1 MEAVL
6 PKIAEIWP
14 TIIAFII
21 LFVILWRFA
30 FPPITAMLEKRSDTI
45 RESLEKAEQTRIDAE
60 KALEEYKAQ
69 IAEARQESGR
79 IVEQGRQVA
88 ESMKDEIVAKARA
101 EAEDIVAKAKE
112 SIEAEKRAAMADL
125 QQQVANLSVDVAG
138 KVIGKTLSRDDHMQ
152 LVQQTLAEVGGLN
165 GK

>member
-6 PKIAEIWP
+6 PKLGEIWP

-30 FPPITAMLEKRSDTI
+30 FPPIVGMLEKRTDTI

-60 KALEEYKAQ
+60 KLLEEYKAQ

-88 ESMKDEIVAKARA
+88 ESMKDEIVAKART

-125 QQQVANLSVDVAG
+125 QKQVADLTVDVAG
-138 KVIGKTLSRDDHMQ
+138 KVIGKTLSREDHLA

>member
-14 TIIAFII
+14 TVIAFAI

-30 FPPITAMLEKRSDTI
+30 FPPITGMLEKRTETI

-60 KALEEYKAQ
+60 KLLEEYKAQ
-69 IAEARQESGR
+69 IAEARLESGR

-88 ESMKDEIVAKARA
+88 ESMKDEIVAKART
-101 EAEDIVAKAKE
+101 EAEEIVAKAKE
-112 SIEAEKRAAMADL
+112 SIEGEKRAAMADL
-125 QQQVANLSVDVAG
+125 QKQVADLSVDVAG
-138 KVIGKTLSRDDHMQ
+138 KVIGKTLSREDHMA
-152 LVQQTLAEVGGLN
+152 LVQETLAEVGGLD
-165 GK
+165 GR

>member
-1 MEAVL
+1 VEAVI
-6 PKIAEIWP
+6 PKLAEIWP
-14 TIIAFII
+14 TVLAFVI
-21 LFVILWRFA
+21 LFIVLWRFA
-30 FPPITAMLEKRSDTI
+30 FPPITGMLEKRSDTI

-60 KALEEYKAQ
+60 KMLEEYKAQ

-88 ESMKDEIVAKARA
+88 ESMKDEIVAKART

-125 QQQVANLSVDVAG
+125 QKQVADLSIDVAG
-138 KVIGKTLSRDDHMQ
+138 KVIGKTLSREDHLA